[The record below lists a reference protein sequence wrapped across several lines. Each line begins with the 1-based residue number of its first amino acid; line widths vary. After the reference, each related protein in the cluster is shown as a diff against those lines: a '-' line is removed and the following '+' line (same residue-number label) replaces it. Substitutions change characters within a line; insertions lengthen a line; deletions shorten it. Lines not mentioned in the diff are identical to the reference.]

1 MHHTKDLSQGTC
13 TWSSASGFSSR
24 PCDNGTAKCGS
35 AAEKTANAG
44 QTAEGAVKSCDDTK
58 DLSQGTCTWTSSGG
72 FSSDACDN
80 GTAKCGSQAEKD
92 ANANATGTKRSC
104 DHTKALSQ
112 GTCTW
117 SSSAGFSSDACDN
130 GTAKCGS
137 QAEKDANRDATGTK
151 RS

>member
-1 MHHTKDLSQGTC
+1 MDSQVNLRQRN
-13 TWSSASGFSSR
+13 S
-24 PCDNGTAKCGS
+24 
-35 AAEKTANAG
+35 
-44 QTAEGAVKSCDDTK
+44 
-58 DLSQGTCTWTSSGG
+58 
-72 FSSDACDN
+72 
-80 GTAKCGSQAEKD
+80 KCGSQAEKD
-92 ANANATGTKRSC
+92 ANKDATGTKRSC

-151 RS
+151 RSCDHTKDLSQGTCTWTSADGFSSGTCDNGTAKCGSQAEKDQQRCHRNQEIMRPHQS